1 MSTTAVTQSFVDR
14 SPQGKARAA
23 GLFWLLCILG
33 GSLAEYLGA
42 RVVVFGDAAATSA
55 KILALE
61 SSFRFGLAAEIAA
74 TACYLAATL
83 LVYELLKPV
92 NRNLSLLAASFSL
105 VGCSSAAVSF
115 LFHLAPLAVLGGAS
129 YLSVFSAEQLQALAL
144 LFLKLRGQ
152 GSIVSFV
159 FFGLH
164 CFLVGYLVFRSTF
177 LPRVVGA
184 LMMLAGLGW
193 LTMSFANLLAPPLA
207 RALSG
212 YFMATGALGE
222 GSLTL
227 WLLVMGVNVQRW
239 KERAG
244 ALANPALIQS
254 LAD

>member
-1 MSTTAVTQSFVDR
+1 MSTTVVSKSIADP

-42 RVVVFGDAAATSA
+42 RVVVSGDAAATSA

-61 SSFRFGLAAEIAA
+61 SSFRWGLAAEISA
-74 TACYLAATL
+74 TAFYLAATF

-92 NRNLSLLAASFSL
+92 NRNLSLLAAAFSL
-105 VGCSSAAVSF
+105 MGCASSAVSF
-115 LFHLAPLAVLGGAS
+115 LFHLAPLAVLGGAK
-129 YLSVFSAEQLQALAL
+129 YLTVFTGEQLQALAFL
-144 LFLKLRGQ
+144 LLRLRGQ
-152 GSIVSFV
+152 ASIVSFV

-164 CFLVGYLVFRSTF
+164 CFLVGTLVFRSTF

-184 LMMLAGLGW
+184 LMVLAGLGW

-207 RALSG
+207 RALGSIP
-212 YFMATGALGE
+212 MMTGGLGE

-227 WLLVMGVNVQRW
+227 WLLVMGVNVPRW
-239 KERAG
+239 KELAG
-244 ALANPALIQS
+244 VAGNPS
-254 LAD
+254 

>member
-1 MSTTAVTQSFVDR
+1 MSTTVVSKSIADP

-42 RVVVFGDAAATSA
+42 RVVVSGDAAATSA

-61 SSFRFGLAAEIAA
+61 SSFRWGLAAEIAA
-74 TACYLAATL
+74 TAFYLAATF

-92 NRNLSLLAASFSL
+92 NRNLSLLAAAFSL
-105 VGCSSAAVSF
+105 MGCASSAVSF
-115 LFHLAPLAVLGGAS
+115 LFHLAPLAVLGGAK
-129 YLSVFSAEQLQALAL
+129 YLTVFTGEQLQALAFL
-144 LFLKLRGQ
+144 LLRLRGQ
-152 GSIVSFV
+152 ASIVSFV

-164 CFLVGYLVFRSTF
+164 CFLVGTLVFRSTF

-184 LMMLAGLGW
+184 LMVLAGLGW

-207 RALSG
+207 RALGSIPMMTSG
-212 YFMATGALGE
+212 LGE

-227 WLLVMGVNVQRW
+227 WLLVMGVNVPRW
-239 KERAG
+239 KELAG
-244 ALANPALIQS
+244 VAGNPS
-254 LAD
+254 